1 MDKKKVAEILKKCE
15 LFDELSD
22 KDLQSIVDLGRIEK
36 FKAGDTILEQGS
48 LGTKIYILSKGQ
60 VSLERRA
67 DLAGNRSATVTVF
80 VLKESPNR
88 RLMGCWSSLVGEQ
101 HVQMCSAV
109 CDKPTEVVAM
119 PCSDLRAVIVQNS
132 AIRIKILEKLV
143 LLLRDRI
150 DSSYGAFETL

>member
-1 MDKKKVAEILKKCE
+1 MDNKKVAEILKKCE

-22 KDLQSIVDLGRIEK
+22 RELQPIVDLGRIEK

-60 VSLERRA
+60 VSLERKVDIGDTSKAR
-67 DLAGNRSATVTVF
+67 VTVF

-109 CDKPTEVVAM
+109 CDKPTEVVSM
-119 PCSDLRAVIVQNS
+119 PCADLRAIMLKHS
-132 AIRIKILEKLV
+132 GIRVKILEKLV

>member
-22 KDLQSIVDLGRIEK
+22 RDLQPIVDLGRIEK

>member
-22 KDLQSIVDLGRIEK
+22 RDLQPIVDLGRIEK
-36 FKAGDTILEQGS
+36 FKAGDIILKQGS

-67 DLAGNRSATVTVF
+67 DLAGNRLATVTVF

-101 HVQMCSAV
+101 HVQMCSAI